1 MLLAQETPLSLLALL
16 RVRSILTVAALCCPN
31 IPSVPPLCPPVETQ
45 GVNLLPAG
53 TLADTRGLTKPQN

>member
-1 MLLAQETPLSLLALL
+1 MP
-16 RVRSILTVAALCCPN
+16 TVAALCCPN
-31 IPSVPPLCPPVETQ
+31 IPLVPPLCPPVETQ